1 MLTGGQTMKEA
12 NVAFQSDDLTAP
24 LPFFQHAPSRRILYI
39 AAGPSP
45 LVFSIGVQDVG
56 GHAPVTATVGTTLHP
71 FGRSTAVASLAT
83 SEVRQELAEAGPMQ
97 AGILDESLAS
107 WASFC
112 DDVADRLSEG
122 EELQAALE
130 TTWLLRDANDVDLDD
145 EDPPTQPRGSVVR

>member
-1 MLTGGQTMKEA
+1 M
-12 NVAFQSDDLTAP
+12 VAG
-24 LPFFQHAPSRRILYI
+24 ILM
-39 AAGPSP
+39 S
-45 LVFSIGVQDVG
+45 
-56 GHAPVTATVGTTLHP
+56 T
-71 FGRSTAVASLAT
+71 FGRSTAVASLAA
-83 SEVRQELAEAGPMQ
+83 SEVRRELAEAGPMQ